1 MLGLISRAWLYLY
14 LHLAQEEITSLK
26 RSQTVTGW
34 PADAGS
40 KIPWYFR
47 RSSSFFLY
55 FRRSFVL
62 EDRVDTMQDM
72 NDTGHAAR
80 DENDA
85 GHAGV
90 AVCMIGAGIRLG
102 LRYKF
107 NLNQQFIDSVITP
120 LGGKDN
126 VDVFVVTEPNL
137 VFGSNE
143 LSTQL
148 TQGFE
153 ELMEMMG
160 PRSKAL
166 NMPYIMYAYDSLL
179 KHDASWYT
187 KGGTNYLERLKD
199 YPQYRCDRCEPQPGC
214 NRTAM
219 SALLHEHQHTLLQ
232 HVKLDQCYRRIRA
245 NEVKRGFNYT
255 WIMKDRFDRMY
266 KHSFLAGNT
275 TLRDLDNT
283 KVHVPCSAHGFGVCD
298 GCALVPRPFMSSY
311 FSLPFSVVAECWS
324 MDVLYTECFPNN
336 SKNWE
341 ENNLVTNGAVYPEC
355 FLRLKMMRAGTR
367 MSDYA
372 GAITTNTIVRDCD
385 CDDARVMK
393 PWESCGHVL
402 DHVSRERSHCA
413 VTL

>member
-1 MLGLISRAWLYLY
+1 MQDMNDTGVG
-14 LHLAQEEITSLK
+14 ITGHAA
-26 RSQTVTGW
+26 RNMNDTGH
-34 PADAGS
+34 AARDMNGTGHA
-40 KIPWYFR
+40 
-47 RSSSFFLY
+47 
-55 FRRSFVL
+55 V
-62 EDRVDTMQDM
+62 QDM

-143 LSTQL
+143 LSTQ
-148 TQGFE
+148 GFE

-166 NMPYIMYAYDSLL
+166 NMPYIMFAYDSLL
-179 KHDASWYT
+179 KHDAGWYT
-187 KGGTNYLERLKD
+187 KRGSNYLERLKE

-219 SALLHEHQHTLLQ
+219 SALIHEQQNTLLQ

-255 WIMKDRFDRMY
+255 WIMKDRFDSLY
-266 KHSFLAGNT
+266 KHSIFAGNT
-275 TLRDLDNT
+275 TLRDLDDA
-283 KVHVPCSAHGFGVCD
+283 KVHVPCAAHGAGVCD

-324 MDVLYTECFPNN
+324 MDVLYTECTPN
-336 SKNWE
+336 KLGRNWE
-341 ENNLVTNGAVYPEC
+341 NWKHPEAIYPEC
-355 FLRLKMMRAGTR
+355 FLWLKMMRAGTR
-367 MSDYA
+367 MSDYSV
-372 GAITTNTIVRDCD
+372 GSTRGNTIVRDCD
-385 CDDARVMK
+385 CDDARFMK